1 MLLII
6 KMFKYKVSLK
16 KPMNSAEIINV
27 VAFIIFLLCVLI
39 YSVKLL
45 YGIKKP
51 GTAKRG
57 FLNIFYGLWVT
68 RVINTEDTIIAI
80 QTMRN
85 LIMTVTF
92 LSSSMLVLLGLLI
105 RIPSNGLD
113 ELLYFSATSTEII
126 AQLKLLLFVGV
137 LIFSVIMFLLSLR
150 QMVRFTILVG
160 IPNDS
165 FSNICVHN
173 INSNNDEIT
182 QDHIDPV
189 ALRKD
194 VFLRAMNRF
203 TFGIRA
209 VFYGI
214 TIILWFISVYA
225 FIIGTISLTS
235 FLILYQDI
243 KTPCLEDIPI

>member
-1 MLLII
+1 M
-6 KMFKYKVSLK
+6 V
-16 KPMNSAEIINV
+16 SAELVNIA
-27 VAFIIFLLCVLI
+27 AFIIFLVSVSVYSIKLI
-39 YSVKLL
+39 

-57 FLNIFYGLWVT
+57 FLNIFYGLWVS
-68 RVINTEDTIIAI
+68 RVLNTKDTIIAV

-85 LIMTVTF
+85 LIMTTTF

-126 AQLKLLLFVGV
+126 AQIKLLLFVGV

-160 IPNDS
+160 IPNDA
-165 FSNICVHN
+165 FANICVHT
-173 INSNNDEIT
+173 INSKNNEISE
-182 QDHIDPV
+182 DHIDPV
-189 ALRKD
+189 ELRKH

-235 FLILYQDI
+235 FLIFYQDV
-243 KTPCLEDIPI
+243 KTPCLEDTPI